1 MLKSPHCPHC
11 MDSEGKS
18 SAGVACRNNLLM
30 QEGIGEKRYEELE
43 TDWKEKVRQ
52 EKVAC
57 WHAENVWSSCHQL
70 GLPPL
75 IFNPFQCTASCSI
88 QYTALRYKV
97 PMRSLHCSAFFTQ
110 NILYVRSSD
119 YHLILLPP
127 IPMHCY
133 GISQMYSLLYT
144 VDKLAHLTVNF
155 VLEITKTVGFHISLS
170 LDSWCQCCGSCLPH
184 TPAVNIKLNI
194 EDHLAGAPL
203 LVGNVLN
210 NMKSI
215 Q

>member
-1 MLKSPHCPHC
+1 MKSPHC

-18 SAGVACRNNLLM
+18 SVGVACRNNLLM

-88 QYTALRYKV
+88 QCTALRYKV

-110 NILYVRSSD
+110 NVLYVRSSD

-155 VLEITKTVGFHISLS
+155 VLKITNRETAAMSNTPRTQSSKSQSSSLIKKTFGKKLVFIQYPYHSIP
-170 LDSWCQCCGSCLPH
+170 DAN
-184 TPAVNIKLNI
+184 AVAAAFRRYL
-194 EDHLAGAPL
+194 H
-203 LVGNVLN
+203 
-210 NMKSI
+210 
-215 Q
+215 